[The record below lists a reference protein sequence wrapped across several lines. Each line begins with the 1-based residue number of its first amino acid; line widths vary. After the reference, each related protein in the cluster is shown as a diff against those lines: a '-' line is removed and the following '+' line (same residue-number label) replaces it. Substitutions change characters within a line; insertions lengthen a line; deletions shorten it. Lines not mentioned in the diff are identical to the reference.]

1 MNKPIQIKIE
11 ETKKNIIDFI
21 NEECDKNGIDYYF
34 LEIILKEIYQET
46 LKLKN
51 EEINQIITEITNKE
65 ADNSGI
71 SKDNVDNSST
81 NNSR

>member
-21 NEECDKNGIDYYF
+21 NKECDKNNIDYYF

-46 LKLKN
+46 SKLKN
-51 EEINQIITEITNKE
+51 EEINQIIIEISNKE
-65 ADNSGI
+65 VDNNGI
-71 SKDNVDNSST
+71 SKDNMD
-81 NNSR
+81 